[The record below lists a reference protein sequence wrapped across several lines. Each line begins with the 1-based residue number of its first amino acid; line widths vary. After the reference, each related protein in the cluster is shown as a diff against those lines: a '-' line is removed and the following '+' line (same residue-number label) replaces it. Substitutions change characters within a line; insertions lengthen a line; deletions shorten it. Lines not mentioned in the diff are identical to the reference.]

1 MIEKGVEMFDTLF
14 CVPKGCF
21 REFREFREFKEFKEI
36 KEIKEFEVFPFML
49 LIFNFQFSIFHF
61 QFSILLISFAVV
73 ARGEAGDALE
83 VLAEERLRG
92 EVELVAYLLDAQS
105 GG

>member
-14 CVPKGCF
+14 LYPRGCF
-21 REFREFREFKEFKEI
+21 REFREFKEI

-49 LIFNFQFSIFHF
+49 LIFNFQFSI
-61 QFSILLISFAVV
+61 SLISFAVV

-83 VLAEERLRG
+83 VFAEERLRG
-92 EVELVAYLLDAQS
+92 EVELVAYLLNAQ
-105 GG
+105 GGG